1 MGVPSGEIIARPM
14 VARACGCLQEFQHY
28 AVDKYRAQRLAKFQ
42 KTRCATCV
50 AKLNEEQRLAAA
62 ALPKKGEAFQQ
73 LPAGA
78 QMTMTRRPDGNWA
91 GTLSCSGKT
100 VEAVADGPQGL
111 SVSLARLWVAA
122 QVPGA
127 KPAAAAKPAASKPAP
142 PAPGTAPRPAP
153 PSAAVRSAPPPKP
166 GPKPGV

>member
-78 QMTMTRRPDGNWA
+78 QMTMTRRADGNWDGSLTA
-91 GTLSCSGKT
+91 SGKT
-100 VEAVADGPQGL
+100 VQAVADGPQGL
-111 SVSLARLWVAA
+111 SVSLARLWVSA
-122 QVPGA
+122 QAPGA
-127 KPAAAAKPAASKPAP
+127 KPAAAKPAAPKPV

-153 PSAAVRSAPPPKP
+153 PSAAHRPAPPPKP
-166 GPKPGV
+166 GPKPS